1 MGTAERRGSF
11 QQGAGILSVSK
22 RMKRILQGEFQKRT
36 AVKSVG
42 KALRL

>member
-1 MGTAERRGSF
+1 MGTAEKMGRC

-22 RMKRILQGEFQKRT
+22 RMKGILQGEFQKKT